1 MATPTF
7 RGHGILM
14 AILRPA
20 AYALLLMA
28 TSVRAFS
35 GAGVSRLSFS
45 SRPQAAGVCRLRPR
59 VQFAQQRSSAGG
71 AHVTMAVKT
80 EEKGTFPSEEYRMYL
95 TNSKSGKSLSP
106 WHGLPTWADKKAGI
120 VHAVIEITKNTRPK
134 MEVATK
140 ESSNPIKQDMK
151 KGKLRDYPL
160 DIFWNYG
167 MIPQTWENPNAEHKE
182 LKAFGDNDPVD
193 IVEIGSAP
201 LARGSVVEVKA
212 LGTLAMIDEGELD
225 WKVIGISTK
234 VLSLVAL
241 LVQKCKF

>member
-1 MATPTF
+1 
-7 RGHGILM
+7 
-14 AILRPA
+14 
-20 AYALLLMA
+20 MA

-59 VQFAQQRSSAGG
+59 VQFAPQRSSAGG

-80 EEKGTFPSEEYRMYL
+80 EEKGTFPSEEYRMYF
-95 TNSKSGKSLSP
+95 TNKNGKSLSP

-234 VLSLVAL
+234 VLSLLAL
-241 LVQKCKF
+241 LVHEYKF